1 MPRKPNRP
9 CAYSGCPELTD
20 DYYCDNEQCIMAL
33 LVGVI
38 RSERFCYGINDAK
51 DSSQSIV
58 SAVTEVQRVSVEVA
72 NEAQNVS
79 ASTEEQAATMQ
90 EIVQASQSLADM
102 AQKLQNE
109 VSKFRV

>member
-38 RSERFCYGINDAK
+38 RSERFCYGIIWDYIENGLILKWLQRLKEIDEIA
-51 DSSQSIV
+51 DSY
-58 SAVTEVQRVSVEVA
+58 
-72 NEAQNVS
+72 
-79 ASTEEQAATMQ
+79 
-90 EIVQASQSLADM
+90 LL
-102 AQKLQNE
+102 K
-109 VSKFRV
+109 K